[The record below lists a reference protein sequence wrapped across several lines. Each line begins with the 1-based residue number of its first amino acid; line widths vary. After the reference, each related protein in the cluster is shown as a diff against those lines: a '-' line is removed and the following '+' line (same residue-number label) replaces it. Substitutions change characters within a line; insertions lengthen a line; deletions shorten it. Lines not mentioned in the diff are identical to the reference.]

1 MRFMTADEARE
12 AFLNYYEAKDH
23 LRLPSASLIPSG
35 DPTLLL
41 PQIREAVWSVNPNL
55 PVARVATLEELVAD
69 SMGRTSFTLVMLA
82 IAAGV
87 ALFLGSVGIYGVISY
102 IVAQRTREIGVRMAM
117 GAERSDVSGMVLRQA
132 LVLSAAGVLIGL
144 VAAAGLTRLMASLLY
159 GVSPMDPITLGSV
172 SVALASVAVLASWL
186 PARRAASVDPVVAL
200 RSEM

>member
-132 LVLSAAGVLIGL
+132 LGLSAAGVLIGL